1 MLLFCG
7 NSYTQRV
14 SRSDKKK
21 QKQKKTKQKIYM
33 YIYIYLYIYKE
44 FSPCLCIY
52 IYIYIYIYNSCCV
65 FFWYISNVSLI
76 SCLILA
82 TSAGIKPTHK
92 YPYLLHVRVW
102 IKCAQMQTISKRTL
116 DFQNYS
122 LICFLVRR
130 FLSIRASFEKAW
142 DCHGLCAKKVSKSTN
157 AY

>member
-1 MLLFCG
+1 MG
-7 NSYTQRV
+7 IRIRNASHAAT
-14 SRSDKKK
+14 KKNK
-21 QKQKKTKQKIYM
+21 NKKRQNKKYICI
-33 YIYIYLYIYKE
+33 YIYIYIYIK
-44 FSPCLCIY
+44 SSLPVSVY